1 MIVLPVVIMLI
12 PISVLAEE
20 PVPSK
25 DEFVA
30 LLKSHETAIES
41 IQGKV
46 KCFGQLKEQKGLEDW
61 PLETPLGEY
70 EFKFSPSME
79 RMWISGFDRSLN
91 RGRVPE
97 GSVLESDRFIRRPWE
112 LGVSNGKSVTF
123 RPQGRSGLIEAKGL
137 QDTALSFLSPWSLM
151 GWNVD
156 SHFHNIPI
164 SQLLEKQD
172 VELEKLSW
180 SRDFGEEQV
189 LLAEIGIGE
198 RNERLAPGR
207 FPSHKIDVYFNMKK
221 SMRPVKIENYDDR
234 IGLLRE
240 SIDRIQLSEV
250 AEGIWVPIRGRS
262 THYSTP
268 ELEFD
273 PVVAGDVDAF
283 LAMSREQRWS
293 FFKKKGPSRPLS
305 MTLMEADV
313 EIDRDLTEEDFT
325 IVFPPGTKVWDDI
338 LKERYIVE

>member
-46 KCFGQLKEQKGLEDW
+46 KCFGGLKDRKGLEDW
-61 PLETPLGEY
+61 PQETPLGEY
-70 EFKFSPSME
+70 EFRFSPPME
-79 RMWISGFDRSLN
+79 RMWISGFHRSLN
-91 RGRVPE
+91 RGGIPE
-97 GSVLESDRFIRRPWE
+97 SSVLESDRFIRRPWE

-123 RPQGRSGLIEAKGL
+123 RLQGRSGLIESEGL
-137 QDTALSFLSPWSLM
+137 QDTALPFLSPWSLM

-156 SHFHNIPI
+156 SRLHNIPI
-164 SQLLEKQD
+164 SQLLEKLD

-180 SRDFGEEQV
+180 SRDFGEEKV
-189 LLAEIGIGE
+189 LVAEFGIGE

-221 SMRPVKIENYDDR
+221 SMRPVKIVNYDDR

-250 AEGIWVPIRGRS
+250 AEGIWIPTRGRL
-262 THYSTP
+262 THYSAP

-283 LAMSREQRWS
+283 LAMSREERWN
-293 FFKKKGPSRPLS
+293 FFKKKSSSKPLS
-305 MTLMEADV
+305 ITLMEAEV
-313 EIDRDLTEEDFT
+313 EINRNLAEEDFT